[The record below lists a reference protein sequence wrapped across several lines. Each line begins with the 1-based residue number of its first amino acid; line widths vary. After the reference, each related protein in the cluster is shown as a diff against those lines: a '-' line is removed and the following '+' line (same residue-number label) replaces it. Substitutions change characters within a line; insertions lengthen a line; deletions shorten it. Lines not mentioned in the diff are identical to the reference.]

1 MHSKSTA
8 PIAMLLVIASGLAC
22 SMLRRKSAATWR
34 LTLEVQSPTTDRK
47 TIEQI
52 IRVIEQRLA
61 LADIKG
67 YDVHAEDPGS
77 NRIIAD
83 LPSVPNHERVK
94 RLITSG
100 GKLELFY
107 VLSLPSP
114 IPINTYDTKEKADAF
129 VKTLDAPAT
138 SRVLPYFDH
147 DSGSN
152 AAQTSSKW
160 VIVKLPAIIDGSD
173 LRSAQAVPGPKG
185 DTDAYQIEFSL
196 NKNGADKFGAWTAAN
211 INSYIAVALNDEVKS
226 IAFIKGQIFDRGEIN
241 GRFTREA
248 AEDLALVLR
257 SGSLPAPL
265 KIISEETI
273 K

>member
-1 MHSKSTA
+1 MHSKSTT
-8 PIAMLLVIASGLAC
+8 PIAILLVIASGLAC

-34 LTLEVQSPTTDRK
+34 LTLEVQSLTTDRK

-61 LADIKG
+61 LADIRG

-114 IPINTYDTKEKADAF
+114 IPVNTYDTKEKADAF
-129 VKTLDAPAT
+129 VKTLEAPAT
-138 SRVLPYFDH
+138 CRVLPYFDR
-147 DSGSN
+147 DSGNN
-152 AAQTSSKW
+152 AQQNSRVFTKA
-160 VIVKLPAIIDGSD
+160 
-173 LRSAQAVPGPKG
+173 SA
-185 DTDAYQIEFSL
+185 FSL
-196 NKNGADKFGAWTAAN
+196 
-211 INSYIAVALNDEVKS
+211 
-226 IAFIKGQIFDRGEIN
+226 
-241 GRFTREA
+241 
-248 AEDLALVLR
+248 
-257 SGSLPAPL
+257 
-265 KIISEETI
+265 
-273 K
+273 

>member
-8 PIAMLLVIASGLAC
+8 PIAILLVVASGLAC

-47 TIEQI
+47 TVEQT
-52 IRVIEQRLA
+52 IRIIEQRLA
-61 LADIKG
+61 LADIRG
-67 YDVHAEDPGS
+67 YEVHADDPGN

-83 LPSVPNHERVK
+83 LPTVSNHDRVK

-107 VLSLPSP
+107 VLSF
-114 IPINTYDTKEKADAF
+114 NTYDTKEKADAF

-152 AAQTSSKW
+152 ATQTSSKW

-241 GRFTREA
+241 GRFTRET

>member
-8 PIAMLLVIASGLAC
+8 PIAILLVVASGLAC

-47 TIEQI
+47 TVEQT
-52 IRVIEQRLA
+52 IRIIEQRLA
-61 LADIKG
+61 LADIRG
-67 YDVHAEDPGS
+67 YEVHADDPGN

-83 LPSVPNHERVK
+83 LPTVSNHDRVK

-114 IPINTYDTKEKADAF
+114 IPVNTYDTKEKADAF

-152 AAQTSSKW
+152 ATQTSSKW
-160 VIVKLPAIIDGSD
+160 VIVKLPALIDGSD
-173 LRSAQAVPGPKG
+173 LRMQQA
-185 DTDAYQIEFSL
+185 
-196 NKNGADKFGAWTAAN
+196 
-211 INSYIAVALNDEVKS
+211 
-226 IAFIKGQIFDRGEIN
+226 
-241 GRFTREA
+241 
-248 AEDLALVLR
+248 
-257 SGSLPAPL
+257 
-265 KIISEETI
+265 
-273 K
+273 